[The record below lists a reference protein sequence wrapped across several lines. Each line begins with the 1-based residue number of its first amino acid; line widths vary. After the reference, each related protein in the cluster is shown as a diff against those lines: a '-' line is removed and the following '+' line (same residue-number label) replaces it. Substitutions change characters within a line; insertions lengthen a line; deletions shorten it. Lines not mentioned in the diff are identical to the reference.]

1 MSPQWTKHPSGCLY
15 QTSNSFP
22 MKNSDVQARIAK
34 LQAMVDMYNVFGAD
48 AYYNSEEFTSMSC
61 DMQMMVTQEI
71 EDLS

>member
-1 MSPQWTKHPSGCLY
+1 MKD
-15 QTSNSFP
+15 SNYTAQ
-22 MKNSDVQARIAK
+22 VAK

>member
-1 MSPQWTKHPSGCLY
+1 MDETPFGVSVSNF
-15 QTSNSFP
+15 NSFP
-22 MKNSDVQARIAK
+22 MKNSNYKAQIAK

>member
-1 MSPQWTKHPSGCLY
+1 
-15 QTSNSFP
+15 

-48 AYYNSEEFTSMSC
+48 AYYNSEEFTTMSC